1 MKVKFAVLGDAF
13 VDVVAGTLAPDQL
26 PQWGSDVECSRPIEL
41 QPGGSAL
48 NTATHL
54 ANLSVRNPH
63 HELEVALHTAVG
75 NDSFANVLKTHL
87 ADRNVT
93 LSSPMLDNV
102 PTGVCIVLSGA
113 NDRSFITHYGAAHRL
128 NIEHIDEKMVL
139 SADHLH
145 IGGYYSC
152 ASLRAKMKP
161 LLQKAK
167 ENGITTSLDINYDS
181 TEKWDGLD
189 ELFPLIDIFLPNEIE
204 AMKIS
209 RTDSVS
215 AAMAHFTERING
227 VTVIKVG
234 AGGAIAYCS
243 KTQQQWK
250 QGSFPTD
257 VVDVTGAGDSF
268 NSGFL
273 FAWKTNDGDVGDA
286 LRWGCGTASRT
297 VAALGACSFPLT
309 YEDVQSMVAVDNA
322 RISSK

>member
-113 NDRSFITHYGAAHRL
+113 VIQNDRSFITHYGAAHRL
-128 NIEHIDEKMVL
+128 NIE
-139 SADHLH
+139 
-145 IGGYYSC
+145 
-152 ASLRAKMKP
+152 
-161 LLQKAK
+161 KAK

>member
-1 MKVKFAVLGDAF
+1 MKVRFAVLGDAF

-54 ANLSVRNPH
+54 ANLSIRNPQ
-63 HELEVALHTAVG
+63 HELQVALHTAVG
-75 NDSFANVLKTHL
+75 NDSFANVLKAHL
-87 ADRNVT
+87 ADRNVV
-93 LSSPMLDNV
+93 LSSPTLENA

-113 NDRSFITHYGAAHRL
+113 NDRSFVTHYGAAHKFSV
-128 NIEHIDEKMVL
+128 EHIDEKMVL
-139 SADHLH
+139 SVDHLH
-145 IGGYYSC
+145 VGGFYSC
-152 ASLRAKMKP
+152 ANLRAKLKP

-167 ENGITTSLDINYDS
+167 ENGITTSLDTNYAS
-181 TEKWDGLD
+181 SEKWDGLD
-189 ELFPLIDIFLPNEIE
+189 ELFPLIDVFMPNEVE

-209 RTDSVS
+209 HTDSVN
-215 AAMAHFTERING
+215 AAMTYFAERIDG
-227 VTVIKVG
+227 VTIIKVG
-234 AGGAIAYCS
+234 AGGAMAHCS
-243 KTQQQWK
+243 KTQQHWK
-250 QGSFPTD
+250 QGSFPTT

-273 FAWKTNDGDVGDA
+273 SAWKTNGGDVGNA

-309 YEDVQSMVAVDNA
+309 YEDVQRVLAGD
-322 RISSK
+322 